1 MVISIRR
8 ALLTH
13 GGWPFGETVRKE
25 TSVKNKRDRLFF
37 TQLFV
42 PQASQSSYDR
52 RAELDVR
59 LAIPSAQS
67 ACGMED
73 FMTIELIKR
82 LLDACY
88 EAKRIRDMLPP
99 LPDGVTP
106 SYIHFLDVI
115 EQMEKNG
122 TSVKVSDI
130 SDALNLPR
138 PGVTRTVKEMEQ
150 KGYLTKK
157 PSEEDARILYLFITD
172 EGKKLSAK
180 YNEQVFNALLP
191 DLEAIS
197 GEDAECTI
205 RTIEIFY
212 RVMCERRN
220 DLDK

>member
-1 MVISIRR
+1 M
-8 ALLTH
+8 
-13 GGWPFGETVRKE
+13 
-25 TSVKNKRDRLFF
+25 
-37 TQLFV
+37 
-42 PQASQSSYDR
+42 SSNR
-52 RAELDVR
+52 W
-59 LAIPSAQS
+59 
-67 ACGMED
+67 
-73 FMTIELIKR
+73 
-82 LLDACY
+82 
-88 EAKRIRDMLPP
+88 
-99 LPDGVTP
+99 
-106 SYIHFLDVI
+106 
-115 EQMEKNG
+115 KNG

-191 DLEAIS
+191 DLETIS

-212 RVMCERRN
+212 QVMCERRN

>member
-1 MVISIRR
+1 M
-8 ALLTH
+8 
-13 GGWPFGETVRKE
+13 
-25 TSVKNKRDRLFF
+25 
-37 TQLFV
+37 FV

-52 RAELDVR
+52 RAELDFASR
-59 LAIPSAQS
+59 
-67 ACGMED
+67 
-73 FMTIELIKR
+73 
-82 LLDACY
+82 
-88 EAKRIRDMLPP
+88 
-99 LPDGVTP
+99 
-106 SYIHFLDVI
+106 FLRRKAPADVI

-191 DLEAIS
+191 DLETIS
-197 GEDAECTI
+197 GEDAECTV

>member
-1 MVISIRR
+1 MLSGSEFKTDSERCKNYSGF
-8 ALLTH
+8 LL
-13 GGWPFGETVRKE
+13 WRK
-25 TSVKNKRDRLFF
+25 TDLAFAVS
-37 TQLFV
+37 
-42 PQASQSSYDR
+42 QASQGSWDR

-212 RVMCERRN
+212 QVMCERRN